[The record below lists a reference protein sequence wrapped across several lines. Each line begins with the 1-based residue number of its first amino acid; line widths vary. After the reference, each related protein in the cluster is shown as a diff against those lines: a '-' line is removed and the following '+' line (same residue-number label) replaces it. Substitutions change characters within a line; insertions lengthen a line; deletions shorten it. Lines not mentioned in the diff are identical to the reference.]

1 MLKSFAVLLNDQAD
15 KTQRGREAKLMRKA
29 QREFLFNDTTH
40 KRYVSILSQ
49 SQLAITQIVAAP

>member
-1 MLKSFAVLLNDQAD
+1 
-15 KTQRGREAKLMRKA
+15 MRKA

-49 SQLAITQIVAAP
+49 SQLAATQIVAAP